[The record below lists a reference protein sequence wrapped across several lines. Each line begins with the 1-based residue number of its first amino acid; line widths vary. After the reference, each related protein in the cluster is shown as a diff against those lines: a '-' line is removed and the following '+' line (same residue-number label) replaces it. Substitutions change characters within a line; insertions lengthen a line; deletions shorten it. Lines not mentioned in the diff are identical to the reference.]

1 MASGTR
7 VPISTYRLQFNRN
20 FSFKDATEII
30 PYLRKLGISDIY
42 SSPFF
47 RAGPDSEH
55 GYDVTNHN
63 EFNPSIGSREDF
75 DAMVVALN
83 KHGMGQIAD
92 FVPNHMGITD
102 PKNEWWMDVLENGP
116 SSRFAQFFDID
127 WDPLKEALRNK
138 VLLPVLGDQYGRV
151 LERGDFHLRFKEG
164 AFSLTYYDWVFPLNP
179 RTYHYLL
186 RIALEKLG
194 QYSDEDMY
202 LDLES
207 ILTALEYLPPRT
219 DTDDEK
225 IRERAREKEVVKRRI
240 SRLCRECPQVEEAIE
255 LAIRQIEGRVG
266 DPHSFDNLDQ
276 LLDAQAYRLSY
287 WKVAAEEINYR
298 RFFDVNDLAAIR
310 VENPVVFATIHKLL
324 FELLET
330 RGVTGLRI
338 DHVDGLRDPKQ
349 YLASLQRRYSELV
362 GGDSAEPGTGL
373 YLIVEK
379 ILSEDEKLRSD
390 WPVHGTTGYDFTA
403 EITQLLVDSKS
414 GEKFSKIYQN
424 FIERYVHFDSL
435 IYEKKKL
442 VMDVSLASDIESLG
456 HMLSEVSERDRLH
469 RDFTLDSLRTVV
481 RELIACFPVYRTY
494 ISAETGVSEADRQV
508 ILRAVRAAKR
518 RNAAVD
524 TSIFDFLRDIL
535 LLEKLGDSDRET
547 HRLRLE
553 FVFKFQQC
561 TGPIM
566 AKGLEDTAFYIFNRL
581 SALNEVGG
589 SPQQFGISLERFH
602 ERNRARLADR
612 PRTLLASTTHDTK
625 RSEDTRARMTVV
637 SEMPEEWQ
645 KWIHE
650 WRSLNSAWK
659 TNVEGDSAPNA
670 NEEYLAYQTLLGTWP
685 FSAEEVNEEY
695 VGRIQL
701 YMLKAIKEA
710 KVNSS
715 WIQPNEDWENAVKKF
730 IAGILGPNHGF
741 RSKFG
746 PAAAT
751 IAWHGML
758 NSLTQTILKFTVPGV
773 PDIYQGNELWDF
785 SLVDPD
791 NRRVVDFSL
800 RQQLLEEVQKEK
812 ADTLLKTWQD
822 GRIKMFITS
831 QLLRLR
837 QIAPALFET
846 GSYNSFYA
854 NGELA
859 DCCVAFSRELNSRMI
874 LVIVPRFTTRLGK
887 AGSGFDWKET
897 ELLIDKTLPAMVDQ
911 LTGRTIKPRLDT
923 LPLKSLDEFPYAVFH
938 NLPIQESEVRSQES
952 GVAGGKA
959 P

>member
-1 MASGTR
+1 MALAPR
-7 VPISTYRLQFNRN
+7 VPRSTYRLQFNRH
-20 FSFKDATEII
+20 FGFKDATEII
-30 PYLRKLGISDIY
+30 PYLQKLGISDIY

-47 RAGPDSEH
+47 RSRPDSDH

-63 EFNPSIGSREDF
+63 ELNPSIGTRADL

-83 KHGMGQIAD
+83 ERGMGQIAD
-92 FVPNHMGITD
+92 FVPNHMGIID
-102 PKNEWWMDVLENGP
+102 PQNEWWMDVLENGP
-116 SSRFAQFFDID
+116 SSRFAQFFDIE

-138 VLLPVLGDQYGRV
+138 VLLPVLGDQYGRI
-151 LERGDFHLRFKEG
+151 LERGEFHLRFEEG
-164 AFSLTYYDWVFPLNP
+164 AFFLTYFDWVFPLNP
-179 RTYHYLL
+179 RTYHFML

-219 DTDDEK
+219 DTDEEK
-225 IRERAREKEVVKRRI
+225 IRERAREKEVIKRRI

-255 LAIRQIEGRVG
+255 LAIRQLEGHVG
-266 DPHSFDNLDQ
+266 EPHSFDKLDE

-310 VENPVVFATIHKLL
+310 VENPIVFDTIHKFL

-330 RGVTGLRI
+330 RSVTGLRI

-349 YLASLQRRYSELV
+349 YLTALQRRYSELV
-362 GGDSAEPGTGL
+362 DVDSGEPGMGL

-390 WPVHGTTGYDFTA
+390 WPVYGTTGYDFTA
-403 EITQLLVDSKS
+403 EITQLLADSNHA
-414 GEKFSKIYQN
+414 EKFSKIYRD
-424 FIERYVHFDSL
+424 FIERYVHFESL

-494 ISAETGVSEADRQV
+494 ISAEVGVSEADRQV

-518 RNAAVD
+518 RNAAID

-535 LLEKLGDSDRET
+535 LQEKLEDIDSDAR
-547 HRLRLE
+547 RLRLE
-553 FVFKFQQC
+553 FVMKFQQC
-561 TGPIM
+561 TGPMM

-581 SALNEVGG
+581 AALNEVGG
-589 SPQQFGISLERFH
+589 SPQQFGLSLERFH
-602 ERNRARLADR
+602 ERNRARLLDR
-612 PRTLLASTTHDTK
+612 PGTLLASTTHDTK
-625 RSEDTRARMTVV
+625 RSEDTRARMVML
-637 SEMPEEWQ
+637 SEMPDEWQ
-645 KWIHE
+645 KWIQE
-650 WRSLNSAWK
+650 WRSLNSSLK
-659 TNVEGDSAPNA
+659 SNLEGDSAPSL
-670 NEEYLAYQTLLGTWP
+670 NEEYLIYQTLLGTWP
-685 FSAEEVNEEY
+685 FSTEEVNEEY
-695 VGRIQL
+695 VERIQR

-715 WIQPNEDWENAVKKF
+715 WVQPNEDWEAAVKKF
-730 IAGILGPNHGF
+730 IAGILGPDHGF
-741 RSKFG
+741 QAKFS

-751 IAWHGML
+751 VAWHGML
-758 NSLTQTILKFTVPGV
+758 NSLAQTILKFTVPGV
-773 PDIYQGNELWDF
+773 PDIYQGAELWDF

-791 NRRVVDFSL
+791 NRRPVDFTL
-800 RQQLLEEVQKEK
+800 RQKLLEEVQNEQ
-812 ADTLLKTWQD
+812 ADTLFKTWQD
-822 GRIKMFITS
+822 GRIKMLITS
-831 QLLRLR
+831 RLLHLR

-846 GSYNSFYA
+846 GSYSSFYA
-854 NGELA
+854 NGEFA
-859 DCCVAFSRELNSRMI
+859 DCCVAFARERDSQML
-874 LVIVPRFTTRLGK
+874 LVIAPRFTTRLGT
-887 AGSGFDWKET
+887 AESGFNWKET

-911 LTGRTIKPRLDT
+911 LTGRTLKPGLDT
-923 LPLKSLDEFPYAVFH
+923 LPLKDLDAFPFAVFH
-938 NLPIQESEVRSQES
+938 NVPAV
-952 GVAGGKA
+952 
-959 P
+959 

>member
-1 MASGTR
+1 MASGPR
-7 VPISTYRLQFNRN
+7 VPISTYRLQFNRH
-20 FSFKDATEII
+20 FGFKDAIEIV
-30 PYLRKLGISDIY
+30 PYLEKLGISDVY

-47 RAGPDSEH
+47 RSRPDSDH
-55 GYDVTNHN
+55 GYDVSNHN
-63 EFNPSIGSREDF
+63 ELNPSIGTRADF
-75 DAMVVALN
+75 DAMVAALTERR
-83 KHGMGQIAD
+83 MGQIVD
-92 FVPNHMGITD
+92 FVPNHMGIID
-102 PKNEWWMDVLENGP
+102 PQNEWWMDVLENGP

-138 VLLPVLGDQYGRV
+138 VLLPVLGDQYGRI
-151 LERGDFHLRFKEG
+151 LERGEFHFRFEEG
-164 AFSLTYYDWVFPLNP
+164 AFYLTYFDWVFPLNP
-179 RTYHYLL
+179 RTYHFFL

-225 IRERAREKEVVKRRI
+225 IRERAREKEVIKRRI
-240 SRLCRECPQVEEAIE
+240 SRLCRECPQVEESIE
-255 LAIRQIEGRVG
+255 LAIRQLEGRVG
-266 DPHSFDNLDQ
+266 DAHSFDKLNE

-310 VENPVVFATIHKLL
+310 VENPVVFDTIHKFL

-330 RGVTGLRI
+330 RSVTGLRI

-362 GGDSAEPGTGL
+362 DGDSAEPGTGL

-379 ILSEDEKLRSD
+379 ILSEDEKLRND
-390 WPVHGTTGYDFTA
+390 WPVYGTTGYDFTA
-403 EITQLLVDSKS
+403 EITQLLVDSTHA
-414 GEKFSKIYQN
+414 EIFSKIYRD

-456 HMLSEVSERDRLH
+456 RMLSEVSERDRLH

-508 ILRAVRAAKR
+508 ILRALRAAKR

-524 TSIFDFLRDIL
+524 ISIFDFLRDIL
-535 LLEKLGDSDRET
+535 LLEKFDNSNSET
-547 HRLRLE
+547 RRLRLE
-553 FVFKFQQC
+553 FVMKFQQC

-589 SPQQFGISLERFH
+589 SPQQFGIKLEKFH
-602 ERNRARLADR
+602 EKNRARLLEQ
-612 PRTLLASTTHDTK
+612 PGTLLASTTHDTK
-625 RSEDTRARMTVV
+625 RSEDTRARMAVL
-637 SEMPEEWQ
+637 SEIPEDWQ
-645 KWIHE
+645 KWINE
-650 WRSLNSAWK
+650 WRSLNSSLK
-659 TNVEGDSAPNA
+659 TNLEGDSAPSL
-670 NEEYLAYQTLLGTWP
+670 NEEYLIYQTLLGTWP
-685 FSAEEVNEEY
+685 FSAEEVNDEY
-695 VGRIQL
+695 VERIQR

-715 WIQPNEDWENAVKKF
+715 WIQPNEDWESAVKQF
-730 IAGILGPNHGF
+730 IAGALGPDHGF
-741 RSKFG
+741 RSKFV

-758 NSLTQTILKFTVPGV
+758 NSLTQAILKFTIPGV
-773 PDIYQGNELWDF
+773 PDIYQGAELWDF

-791 NRRVVDFSL
+791 NRRPVDFPL
-800 RQQLLEEVQKEK
+800 RKRFLEEVQTKSAE
-812 ADTLLKTWQD
+812 ALVKTWQD
-822 GRIKMFITS
+822 GRIKMSITS
-831 QLLRLR
+831 RLLRLR
-837 QIAPALFET
+837 QLAPALF
-846 GSYNSFYA
+846 
-854 NGELA
+854 
-859 DCCVAFSRELNSRMI
+859 
-874 LVIVPRFTTRLGK
+874 
-887 AGSGFDWKET
+887 
-897 ELLIDKTLPAMVDQ
+897 
-911 LTGRTIKPRLDT
+911 
-923 LPLKSLDEFPYAVFH
+923 
-938 NLPIQESEVRSQES
+938 
-952 GVAGGKA
+952 
-959 P
+959 

>member
-1 MASGTR
+1 MVSGPR
-7 VPISTYRLQFNRN
+7 VPTSTYRLQFNGH
-20 FSFKDATEII
+20 FGFKDATEII
-30 PYLRKLGISDIY
+30 PYLQKLGISDIY

-47 RAGPDSEH
+47 RSRPDSDH
-55 GYDVTNHN
+55 GYDVSNHN
-63 EFNPSIGSREDF
+63 ELNPPIGTRKDL
-75 DAMVVALN
+75 DAMVAALQER
-83 KHGMGQIAD
+83 GMGQIVD
-92 FVPNHMGITD
+92 FVPNHMGIID
-102 PKNEWWMDVLENGP
+102 PQNEWWMDVLENGP

-151 LERGDFHLRFKEG
+151 LERGEFHLRFEEG
-164 AFSLTYYDWVFPLNP
+164 AFYLTYFDWVFPLNP
-179 RTYHYLL
+179 RTYHFLL
-186 RIALEKLG
+186 RIALEKLS

-219 DTDDEK
+219 HIDDEK
-225 IRERAREKEVVKRRI
+225 IRERAREKEVIKRRI
-240 SRLCRECPQVEEAIE
+240 LRLCRECPQVGEAIE
-255 LAIRQIEGRVG
+255 LAIRQIEGHVG
-266 DPHSFDNLDQ
+266 QAHSFDKLDQ

-298 RFFDVNDLAAIR
+298 RFFDVNELAAIR
-310 VENPVVFATIHKLL
+310 VENPVVFDTIHKFL

-330 RGVTGLRI
+330 RSVTGLRI

-349 YLASLQRRYSELV
+349 YLTSLQRRYSELV
-362 GGDSAEPGTGL
+362 DGDSGEPGIGL

-379 ILSEDEKLRSD
+379 ILSEDEKIRTD
-390 WPVHGTTGYDFTA
+390 WPVYGTTGYDFTA
-403 EITQLLVDSKS
+403 EITQLLVDSNHA
-414 GEKFSKIYQN
+414 EKFSKIYRD
-424 FIERYVHFDSL
+424 FIERYVHFESL

-508 ILRAVRAAKR
+508 ILRALRAAKS
-518 RNAAVD
+518 RNAAIEI
-524 TSIFDFLRDIL
+524 SIFDFLRDIL
-535 LLEKLGDSDRET
+535 LLEKFDDSNGET
-547 HRLRLE
+547 RRLRLE
-553 FVFKFQQC
+553 FVMKFQQC

-581 SALNEVGG
+581 AALNEVGG
-589 SPQQFGISLERFH
+589 NPQQFGISLERFH

-625 RSEDTRARMTVV
+625 RSEDARARMTVL
-637 SEMPEEWQ
+637 SEMPDEWQ

-659 TNVEGDSAPNA
+659 RNIEGDSAPSM
-670 NEEYLAYQTLLGTWP
+670 NEEYLIYQTLLGTWP
-685 FSAEEVNEEY
+685 FSIEAVNEEY
-695 VGRIQL
+695 VERIQR

-715 WIQPNEDWENAVKKF
+715 WIQPNEDWEAAVKQF
-730 IAGILGPNHGF
+730 IAGALGPDHGF
-741 RSKFG
+741 RSKFV

-758 NSLTQTILKFTVPGV
+758 NSLSQAILKFTIPGV
-773 PDIYQGNELWDF
+773 PDIYQGAELWDF

-791 NRRVVDFSL
+791 NRPPVDFPL
-800 RQQLLEEVQKEK
+800 RKRLLEEVQ
-812 ADTLLKTWQD
+812 
-822 GRIKMFITS
+822 
-831 QLLRLR
+831 
-837 QIAPALFET
+837 
-846 GSYNSFYA
+846 
-854 NGELA
+854 
-859 DCCVAFSRELNSRMI
+859 
-874 LVIVPRFTTRLGK
+874 
-887 AGSGFDWKET
+887 T
-897 ELLIDKTLPAMVDQ
+897 EGA
-911 LTGRTIKPRLDT
+911 
-923 LPLKSLDEFPYAVFH
+923 EA
-938 NLPIQESEVRSQES
+938 
-952 GVAGGKA
+952 
-959 P
+959 

>member
-1 MASGTR
+1 MASGPR
-7 VPISTYRLQFNRN
+7 VPISTYRLQFNRH
-20 FSFKDATEII
+20 FGFKDAIEIV
-30 PYLRKLGISDIY
+30 PYLEKLGISDLY

-47 RAGPDSEH
+47 RSRPDSDH
-55 GYDVTNHN
+55 GYDVSNHN
-63 EFNPSIGSREDF
+63 ELNPSIGTRADL
-75 DAMVVALN
+75 DAMVAALTER
-83 KHGMGQIAD
+83 GMGQIVD
-92 FVPNHMGITD
+92 FVPNHMGIID
-102 PKNEWWMDVLENGP
+102 PQNEWWMDVLENGP

-151 LERGDFHLRFKEG
+151 LEHGEFHFRFEEG
-164 AFSLTYYDWVFPLNP
+164 AFYLTYFDWVFPLNP
-179 RTYHYLL
+179 RTYHFFL

-219 DTDDEK
+219 DTDEEK
-225 IRERAREKEVVKRRI
+225 IRERAREKEVIKRRI
-240 SRLCRECPQVEEAIE
+240 SRLCRECPQVEESIE
-255 LAIRQIEGRVG
+255 LAIRQLEGRVG
-266 DPHSFDNLDQ
+266 DSHSFDKLNE

-310 VENPVVFATIHKLL
+310 VENPVVFDTIHKFL

-330 RGVTGLRI
+330 RSVTGLRI

-362 GGDSAEPGTGL
+362 DGDSAEPGTGL

-379 ILSEDEKLRSD
+379 ILSEDENLRND

-403 EITQLLVDSKS
+403 EITQLLVDSTHA
-414 GEKFSKIYQN
+414 EIFSKIYRD

-456 HMLSEVSERDRLH
+456 RMLSEVSERDRLH

-508 ILRAVRAAKR
+508 ILRALRAAKR
-518 RNAAVD
+518 RNAAID
-524 TSIFDFLRDIL
+524 ISIFDFLRDIL
-535 LLEKLGDSDRET
+535 LLEKFDNSNSET
-547 HRLRLE
+547 RRLRLE
-553 FVFKFQQC
+553 FVMKFQQC

-589 SPQQFGISLERFH
+589 SPQQFGIKLERFH
-602 ERNRARLADR
+602 EKNRARLLDH
-612 PRTLLASTTHDTK
+612 PGTLLASTTHDTK
-625 RSEDTRARMTVV
+625 RSEDTRARMAVL
-637 SEMPEEWQ
+637 SEIPEEWQ
-645 KWIHE
+645 KWINE
-650 WRSLNSAWK
+650 WRSLNSSLK
-659 TNVEGDSAPNA
+659 TNLEGDSAPSL
-670 NEEYLAYQTLLGTWP
+670 NEEYLIYQTLLGTWP
-685 FSAEEVNEEY
+685 FSAEEVNDEY
-695 VGRIQL
+695 VDRIQR

-715 WIQPNEDWENAVKKF
+715 WIQPNEDWESAVKEF
-730 IAGILGPNHGF
+730 IAGALGPDHGF
-741 RSKFG
+741 RSKFV

-758 NSLTQTILKFTVPGV
+758 NSLTQAILKFTIPGV
-773 PDIYQGNELWDF
+773 PDIYQGAELWDF

-791 NRRVVDFSL
+791 NRRPVDFPL
-800 RQQLLEEVQKEK
+800 RKRLLEEVQTES
-812 ADTLLKTWQD
+812 AEALFKTWQD
-822 GRIKMFITS
+822 GRIKMSITS
-831 QLLRLR
+831 RLLRLR
-837 QIAPALFET
+837 RLAPTLFGA
-846 GSYNSFYA
+846 GSYYSFYA

-859 DCCVAFSRELNSRMI
+859 NCCVAFSRELDSQMI
-874 LVIVPRFTTRLGK
+874 LVIAPRFTTRLGTPE
-887 AGSGFDWKET
+887 SGLAWKET
-897 ELLIDKTLPAMVDQ
+897 ELLFDKTLPAMVDQ
-911 LTGRTIKPRLDT
+911 LTGRTLKAGLDAI
-923 LPLKSLDEFPYAVFH
+923 PLNSLDAFPFAVFH
-938 NLPIQESEVRSQES
+938 NLP
-952 GVAGGKA
+952 GA
-959 P
+959 